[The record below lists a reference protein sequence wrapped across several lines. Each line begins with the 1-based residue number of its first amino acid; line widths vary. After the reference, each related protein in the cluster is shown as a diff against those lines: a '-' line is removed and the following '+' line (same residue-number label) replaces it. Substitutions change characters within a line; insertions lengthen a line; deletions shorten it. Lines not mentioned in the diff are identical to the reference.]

1 MKKIKTALISVSD
14 KSNLKPLLE
23 VLRKSKIKILS
34 SGGTYKI
41 IKKLKFNCLEVS
53 EFTGSREI
61 LGGRVKTLH
70 PKIHAGILNQRKN
83 KKHVED
89 IKKNS
94 FENIDLVIV
103 NFYPFL
109 KTLELTKNHNT
120 IVENIDIGG
129 PAMVRAAAKNYNDV
143 TVITSVEQ
151 YPELIKE
158 LKNNRGSTSLNFRK
172 DMSRIAFTET
182 AYYDS
187 LISNYFNKI
196 SNIKFPQRKIFS
208 GNLIERLRY
217 GENPHQKGRF
227 IGNIEDYIKQLHGKD
242 ISYNNLLD
250 IDASIALLK
259 DLQTDNP
266 VFLIH
271 KHNNPCGVAIRSSIL
286 EAYEDALACDNVS
299 AFGGVLC
306 SNKIINKDCANR
318 IDKLFFEILIAP
330 DFDEKALSILK
341 SKKNRILIKLNKF
354 PMRTVLRKSCLNGF
368 LEQDIDDKIE
378 NFQDFRVVTNN
389 PPNEENS
396 NDLVLAS
403 IIAKHTKSNC
413 IVIVKNQQLI
423 GSGMGQVSR
432 IDALNQAIDKSKKF
446 GFELKGSN
454 LASDA
459 FFPFSDCVEIAFKNG
474 IDSIVQPGGSVRDQD
489 SIDFCNENEMSM
501 VFSGIRH
508 FRH

>member
-1 MKKIKTALISVSD
+1 MKKINSAIISVFNKD
-14 KSNLKPLLE
+14 KIDEICLL
-23 VLRKSKIKILS
+23 LSKNNVTIYS
-34 SGGTYKI
+34 TGGTYNYI
-41 IKKLKFNCLEVS
+41 SSLGLEIEKVEDLTS
-53 EFTGSREI
+53 YPSI
-61 LGGRVKTLH
+61 LNGRVKTLH
-70 PKIHAGILNQRKN
+70 PKVFGGILKTNSDS
-83 KKHVED
+83 D
-89 IKKNS
+89 IKDSKN
-94 FENIDLVIV
+94 FKIPDIDLVIV
-103 NFYPFL
+103 DLYPF
-109 KTLELTKNHNT
+109 KETVKSSNDHSEIIEK
-120 IVENIDIGG
+120 IDIGG
-129 PAMVRAAAKNYNDV
+129 ISLIRAAAKNYENIV
-143 TVITSVEQ
+143 CISSSSQ
-151 YPELIKE
+151 YESLIQT
-158 LKNNRGSTSLNFRK
+158 LKIDCSTDISYRHDLAVK
-172 DMSRIAFTET
+172 
-182 AYYDS
+182 AYYKSATYD
-187 LISNYFNKI
+187 YA
-196 SNIKFPQRKIFS
+196 IFS
-208 GNLIERLRY
+208 YLNNGSINKNILDVKELRY

-250 IDASIALLK
+250 IDASIDLLK
-259 DLQTDNP
+259 DLQTDKP

-341 SKKNRILIKLNKF
+341 SKKNRILVKLNKF

-378 NFQDFRVVTNN
+378 NFQDFKVVTNN
-389 PPNEENS
+389 PPNKENS

>member
-1 MKKIKTALISVSD
+1 MKKINSAIISVFNKD
-14 KSNLKPLLE
+14 KIDEICLL
-23 VLRKSKIKILS
+23 LSKNNVTIYS
-34 SGGTYKI
+34 TGGTYNYISSLGLKI
-41 IKKLKFNCLEVS
+41 EKVEDLTS
-53 EFTGSREI
+53 YPSI
-61 LGGRVKTLH
+61 LNGRVKTLH
-70 PKIHAGILNQRKN
+70 PKVFGGILKTNSDS
-83 KKHVED
+83 D
-89 IKKNS
+89 IKDSKN
-94 FENIDLVIV
+94 FKIPDIDLVIV
-103 NFYPFL
+103 DLYPFEETV
-109 KTLELTKNHNT
+109 KSSNDHSEIIEK
-120 IVENIDIGG
+120 IDIGG
-129 PAMVRAAAKNYNDV
+129 ISLIRAAAKNYENIV
-143 TVITSVEQ
+143 CISSSSQ
-151 YPELIKE
+151 YESLIQT
-158 LKNNRGSTSLNFRK
+158 LKIDCSTEISYRHDLAVK
-172 DMSRIAFTET
+172 
-182 AYYDS
+182 AYYKSATYD
-187 LISNYFNKI
+187 YA
-196 SNIKFPQRKIFS
+196 IFS
-208 GNLIERLRY
+208 YLNNCSINKNILDVKELRY

-378 NFQDFRVVTNN
+378 NFQDFKVVTNN

>member
-1 MKKIKTALISVSD
+1 MKKINSAIISVFNKD
-14 KSNLKPLLE
+14 KIDEICLL
-23 VLRKSKIKILS
+23 LSKNNVTIYS
-34 SGGTYKI
+34 TGGTYNYISSLGLKI
-41 IKKLKFNCLEVS
+41 EKVEDLTS
-53 EFTGSREI
+53 YPSI
-61 LGGRVKTLH
+61 LNGRVKTLH
-70 PKIHAGILNQRKN
+70 PKVFGGILKTNSDS
-83 KKHVED
+83 D
-89 IKKNS
+89 IKDSKN
-94 FENIDLVIV
+94 FKIPDIDLVIV
-103 NFYPFL
+103 DLYPF
-109 KTLELTKNHNT
+109 KETVKSSNDHSEIIEK
-120 IVENIDIGG
+120 IDIGG
-129 PAMVRAAAKNYNDV
+129 ISLIRAAAKNYENIV
-143 TVITSVEQ
+143 CISSSSQ
-151 YPELIKE
+151 YERLIQT
-158 LKNNRGSTSLNFRK
+158 LKIDCSTDISYRHDLAVK
-172 DMSRIAFTET
+172 
-182 AYYDS
+182 AYYKSATYD
-187 LISNYFNKI
+187 YA
-196 SNIKFPQRKIFS
+196 IFS
-208 GNLIERLRY
+208 YLNNGSINNNILDVKELRY

-341 SKKNRILIKLNKF
+341 SKKNRILVKLNKF

-378 NFQDFRVVTNN
+378 NFQDFKVVTNN
-389 PPNEENS
+389 PPNKENS

>member
-1 MKKIKTALISVSD
+1 MKKINSAIISVFNKD
-14 KSNLKPLLE
+14 KIDEICLL
-23 VLRKSKIKILS
+23 LSKNNVTIYS
-34 SGGTYKI
+34 TGGTYNYISSLGLKI
-41 IKKLKFNCLEVS
+41 EKVEDLTS
-53 EFTGSREI
+53 YPSI
-61 LGGRVKTLH
+61 LNGRVKTLH
-70 PKIHAGILNQRKN
+70 PKVFGGILKTNSDS
-83 KKHVED
+83 D
-89 IKKNS
+89 IKDSKN
-94 FENIDLVIV
+94 FKIPDIDLVIV
-103 NFYPFL
+103 DLYPF
-109 KTLELTKNHNT
+109 KETVKSSNDHSEIIEK
-120 IVENIDIGG
+120 IDIGG
-129 PAMVRAAAKNYNDV
+129 ISLIRAAAKNYENIV
-143 TVITSVEQ
+143 CISSSSQ
-151 YPELIKE
+151 YESLIQT
-158 LKNNRGSTSLNFRK
+158 LKIDCSTDISYRHDLAVK
-172 DMSRIAFTET
+172 
-182 AYYDS
+182 AYYKSATYD
-187 LISNYFNKI
+187 YA
-196 SNIKFPQRKIFS
+196 IFS
-208 GNLIERLRY
+208 YLNNGSINNNILDVKELRY

-341 SKKNRILIKLNKF
+341 SKKNRILVKLNKF
-354 PMRTVLRKSCLNGF
+354 PMRTVQRKSCLNGF

-378 NFQDFRVVTNN
+378 NFQDFKVVTNN
-389 PPNEENS
+389 PPNKENS